1 MREDYCTR
9 GLINGSVQKPLLH
22 YYGRLLP
29 HEGWCMLAS
38 RNVNTL
44 FAPALQ
50 KALHICFT
58 ILSLSLKFQCY
69 EAILCHVPGLA
80 NARQTIL
87 KFVPLMHRGYREYSW
102 SSSEDSRVGG
112 GGGGHLS
119 TVCFSVAQ
127 LLYMKCCEASEKIV
141 PIKTKDE
148 RITTARVYLEL

>member
-29 HEGWCMLAS
+29 DEGWCMLAS

-87 KFVPLMHRGYREYSW
+87 KFVPLMHRGYREYW
-102 SSSEDSRVGG
+102 VSRIQLVVIRRQSGWGG
-112 GGGGHLS
+112 GGWSFEHSLLLS
-119 TVCFSVAQ
+119 CSVVVHEVLRGFRKNCAN
-127 LLYMKCCEASEKIV
+127 
-141 PIKTKDE
+141 
-148 RITTARVYLEL
+148 